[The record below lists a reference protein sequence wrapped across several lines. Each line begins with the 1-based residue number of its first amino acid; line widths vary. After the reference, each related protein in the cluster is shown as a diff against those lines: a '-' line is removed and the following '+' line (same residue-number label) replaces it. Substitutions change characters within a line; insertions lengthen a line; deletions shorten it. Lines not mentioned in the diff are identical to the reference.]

1 MATGKVRIFELAKEL
16 NMSSKDLMALF
27 GRLGLE
33 AKSQLSVVEPKVAD
47 LLRAQLKGAA
57 KPATKAAPAATA
69 VAVAPP
75 AAAVAAP
82 AAAAPA
88 EAAPI
93 AAAPPP
99 AAAVAVAAA
108 EPVV

>member
-57 KPATKAAPAATA
+57 KPAPKAAPAAKA
-69 VAVAPP
+69 PAAAPPSAAPPP

-82 AAAAPA
+82 AAALPA
-88 EAAPI
+88 QAAPVA
-93 AAAPPP
+93 AAAPP
-99 AAAVAVAAA
+99 
-108 EPVV
+108 